1 MMINTVKQ
9 MIEKDYV
16 LKERDMGELKEI
28 HKGMYHFYNHSYS
41 IIGIGSLFTMELRA
55 MLGLMKMQT
64 IVISPQYKNLDFCNV
79 DAIHAMANDT
89 LILEMYRSSTQT
101 ADLSEFD
108 DLASRVKNLTDYE
121 SAPRWYDSYKRS
133 SCISK
138 KGVGARRIHQELTK
152 QYIGIYLDLLKKA
165 PYCDYSEKQQL
176 TNEYVSQLIENGG
189 VAVDSLTKM
198 IGSELTATLINRFMF
213 NVKD

>member
-1 MMINTVKQ
+1 MIKTVKQ

-16 LKERDMGELKEI
+16 LKERNMGNLQEI
-28 HKGMYHFYNHSYS
+28 HKGVYHFYNHSYS

-55 MLGLMKMQT
+55 MFGLMKMQT
-64 IVISPQYKNLDFCNV
+64 IVISPQYKDLDFCNV

-89 LILEMYRSSTQT
+89 ILLEMYRSSSQK
-101 ADLSEFD
+101 ADLSEFE
-108 DLASRVKNLTDYE
+108 DLAARVKNLTDYE

-133 SCISK
+133 SCIGK
-138 KGVGARRIHQELTK
+138 KGVGAKRIHLELTK
-152 QYIGIYLDLLKKA
+152 QYVSLYLDLLRKA

-189 VAVDSLTKM
+189 AAVDSLSKM
-198 IGSELTATLINRFMF
+198 IGAELTAELINRFMF